1 MSNIIILPI
10 TTLSVM
16 KTRKIK
22 HQQPTMGKLTA
33 IRFALILV
41 NLVGA
46 LLLIIILYSSVS
58 GNGGEYTM
66 IQKNF
71 LRLASDDHQT
81 TITVEQT
88 QVVGRSRSAAVVPR
102 KVTSRITKDF
112 YPTANRIKEIMIAE
126 QQQQQLLLL
135 GNSAGAADTNNK
147 QLSQSTMD
155 TIEDFSNFYELTYA
169 FISAFQRHNVSI
181 LAGAGSHLGA
191 RRHHGEYISFDV
203 IHIIMCVQTSCY
215 RMICLHT

>member
-22 HQQPTMGKLTA
+22 HQQPATGKLTA

-41 NLVGA
+41 NIVGA

-58 GNGGEYTM
+58 GNSGEYIM
-66 IQKNF
+66 MQKNF
-71 LRLASDDHQT
+71 LRMASDDHQT
-81 TITVEQT
+81 TITVKQT
-88 QVVGRSRSAAVVPR
+88 QVVGRLRSAAAVPR
-102 KVTSRITKDF
+102 KVRSRITKDF
-112 YPTANRIKEIMIAE
+112 YPSANRIKEIMIAE
-126 QQQQQLLLL
+126 QQQLLRL

-147 QLSQSTMD
+147 QLSQSTLD

-169 FISAFQRHNVSI
+169 FISAFQRHNISI

-191 RRHHGEYISFDV
+191 RRHHGEYIICFDV

-215 RMICLHT
+215 SMICLHT

>member
-22 HQQPTMGKLTA
+22 HQQPAMGKLTA

-41 NLVGA
+41 NLVGV

-58 GNGGEYTM
+58 GNGGEYIM
-66 IQKNF
+66 MQKSF
-71 LRLASDDHQT
+71 LRLASDDHHQT
-81 TITVEQT
+81 TITVKQT
-88 QVVGRSRSAAVVPR
+88 QVVGRLRSAAAVPR
-102 KVTSRITKDF
+102 KVRSRITKDF
-112 YPTANRIKEIMIAE
+112 YPSANRIKEIMIAE
-126 QQQQQLLLL
+126 QQQLLRL

-169 FISAFQRHNVSI
+169 FISAFQRHNVSL

>member
-22 HQQPTMGKLTA
+22 HQQPATGKLTA

-41 NLVGA
+41 NIVGA
-46 LLLIIILYSSVS
+46 LLLIIILYSSFS
-58 GNGGEYTM
+58 GNSGEYIM
-66 IQKNF
+66 MQKNF
-71 LRLASDDHQT
+71 LRMASDDHQT
-81 TITVEQT
+81 TITVKQT

-112 YPTANRIKEIMIAE
+112 YPSANRIKEIMIAE
-126 QQQQQLLLL
+126 QQQLLRV

-169 FISAFQRHNVSI
+169 FISAFQRHNVSL

>member
-46 LLLIIILYSSVS
+46 LLLIIILYTSVS
-58 GNGGEYTM
+58 GNSGEYIM
-66 IQKNF
+66 MQKNF
-71 LRLASDDHQT
+71 LRMASDDHQT
-81 TITVEQT
+81 TITVKQA
-88 QVVGRSRSAAVVPR
+88 QVVGRSAAVVPR

-112 YPTANRIKEIMIAE
+112 YPSANRIKEIMIAE
-126 QQQQQLLLL
+126 QQQLLRV

-169 FISAFQRHNVSI
+169 FISAFQRHNVSL